1 MSVYRQKSF
10 GVLAFENRA
19 EGSRKAPSSLAR
31 VGLVL
36 LLAWCVAAGLAQAQT
51 SVLTAHN
58 SNYRSGQN
66 LLETTLT
73 PANVNPTQFGKL
85 FSMPINGS
93 AYAQPLYVPQVA
105 IPGKGTHNVLYV
117 VTSGD
122 DIYAYDADDNGGIEA
137 TPLWSH
143 SLLTIAPPAGGY
155 QNYFGVI
162 GTPVI
167 DPTSNTIY
175 FVSSENS
182 SAGYVYRMHAMDI
195 TNGNEKF
202 GGPVLIQAS
211 TAGTGSGS
219 SGGVLTFDPAVQYQR
234 PGLMELNGV
243 VYVAFGSVSDNG
255 PWHGW
260 IFSFN
265 ATTLQQ
271 LDFLCTSANGSGAG
285 IWMGGSGLASE
296 VNDAKKQY
304 GRMFVATGNGSFT
317 VSKPYTPA
325 MSYGMSVLNLDLT
338 GGIMTVQDEF
348 TPYNQQTLDGQDGD
362 LGSGGIILLPNETL
376 ASGATLKPLVQEGK
390 SGMIYILNRN
400 SLGGYNTSAD
410 QVVQEVQTPSYGKA
424 GWGAGIWG
432 SPAYWHNTI
441 YFGGSNSGVT
451 QPLTAYSFVNGV
463 LSSTPTSQTSEQF
476 AYPGPTPSVSAN
488 GTNSGIVWALK
499 NDAYHVGN
507 TILFAYDATN
517 LANLLYSSN
526 ANLSRDDPGG
536 AVKFTTPTVVNGKV
550 YVGTTTQVSVYG
562 LLANTPTVAP
572 PVISPAGATFTGSQ
586 SVTITEATPNA
597 QIYYPTDGSTPPVN
611 STLYSGGIT
620 VTSNE
625 TITAIA
631 SATGYLQG
639 PPVSAVFSS
648 TANAA
653 NPVFVLAGGSYS
665 GPQSLTITD
674 ASAGASIYYTVD
686 GTTPTTSSNLYTQPI
701 TVPVSETVNAMA
713 TAPGLL
719 PSSVVASSYVINP
732 VYTFNF
738 SQGFAQAEGAVQ
750 FNGTTDLDDFRLQL
764 TNGGVQEAGSAFY
777 ATPVNIQSFTT
788 DFTFQIS
795 NPTGDG
801 ITFTIQNA
809 GPTAVGGRGGSL
821 GYAGIGTSVAIKF
834 DIYNN
839 AGEGPDST
847 GLYTNGAMPTMPAIN
862 LVGTG
867 IDLHSGDYM
876 NVHLTYDGVTLYM
889 TITDAVTLAT
899 WSTSFP
905 VNIPS
910 IVGGST
916 AYVGFTGGSGGSGTA
931 SQKITYWTYLA
942 GPPALPNFPVGFD
955 GLGLNLSGPG
965 ISGTNLQLTDGNANE
980 NHSVYFSNPV
990 PIGSFT
996 STFDFQLT
1004 QAVADGFTFVIQNA
1018 SPTALGL
1025 GSGGLGYAGIP
1036 NSLAVKFDIY
1046 NNAGEGSDSTGL
1058 YLNGATPTVPSN
1070 NLTSSVNLASGDSF
1084 HAEIVYDGTTLTW
1097 TLIDTTSG
1105 SRPTSV
1111 HSATVNIPNVLGSN
1125 TAYVGFTAASGD
1137 GTAVQNILDWTYTS
1151 P

>member
-586 SVTITEATPNA
+586 SVTITDATPNA
-597 QIYYPTDGSTPPVN
+597 QIYYTTDGSTPTVN

-620 VTSNE
+620 V
-625 TITAIA
+625 IA
-631 SATGYLQG
+631 AQRDYIRDFLPARAAGLRRLLLHRQRRQPG
-639 PPVSAVFSS
+639 LRARRRELLRPPVPDHHRRLGRRVHLLHRRRDDSDH
-648 TANAA
+648 
-653 NPVFVLAGGSYS
+653 VLQPLHPADHRTGLRNGERHGH
-665 GPQSLTITD
+665 GPRLVAKLRGRQQLCDQSRLH
-674 ASAGASIYYTVD
+674 
-686 GTTPTTSSNLYTQPI
+686 LQFQ
-701 TVPVSETVNAMA
+701 
-713 TAPGLL
+713 PGLRAGRG
-719 PSSVVASSYVINP
+719 SGSVQWHDRP
-732 VYTFNF
+732 R
-738 SQGFAQAEGAVQ
+738 
-750 FNGTTDLDDFRLQL
+750 RL
-764 TNGGVQEAGSAFY
+764 
-777 ATPVNIQSFTT
+777 
-788 DFTFQIS
+788 
-795 NPTGDG
+795 
-801 ITFTIQNA
+801 
-809 GPTAVGGRGGSL
+809 PTAVDQRGR
-821 GYAGIGTSVAIKF
+821 
-834 DIYNN
+834 
-839 AGEGPDST
+839 
-847 GLYTNGAMPTMPAIN
+847 
-862 LVGTG
+862 
-867 IDLHSGDYM
+867 
-876 NVHLTYDGVTLYM
+876 
-889 TITDAVTLAT
+889 
-899 WSTSFP
+899 
-905 VNIPS
+905 
-910 IVGGST
+910 
-916 AYVGFTGGSGGSGTA
+916 
-931 SQKITYWTYLA
+931 
-942 GPPALPNFPVGFD
+942 
-955 GLGLNLSGPG
+955 
-965 ISGTNLQLTDGNANE
+965 
-980 NHSVYFSNPV
+980 
-990 PIGSFT
+990 
-996 STFDFQLT
+996 
-1004 QAVADGFTFVIQNA
+1004 
-1018 SPTALGL
+1018 
-1025 GSGGLGYAGIP
+1025 
-1036 NSLAVKFDIY
+1036 
-1046 NNAGEGSDSTGL
+1046 
-1058 YLNGATPTVPSN
+1058 
-1070 NLTSSVNLASGDSF
+1070 
-1084 HAEIVYDGTTLTW
+1084 
-1097 TLIDTTSG
+1097 SG
-1105 SRPTSV
+1105 SRLRLLRHAGQHPV
-1111 HSATVNIPNVLGSN
+1111 LHHRFHLPDLEPNRRRHHLHHSERGADRGRRPRRI
-1125 TAYVGFTAASGD
+1125 ARIRRD
-1137 GTAVQNILDWTYTS
+1137 RH
-1151 P
+1151 